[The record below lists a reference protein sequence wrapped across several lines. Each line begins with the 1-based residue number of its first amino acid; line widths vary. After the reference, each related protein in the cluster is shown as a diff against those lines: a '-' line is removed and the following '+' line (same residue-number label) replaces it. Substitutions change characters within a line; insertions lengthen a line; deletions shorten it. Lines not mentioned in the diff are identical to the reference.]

1 MQIAA
6 PRMIQVQTYDNFD
19 KGTYKYLLRIKSLKN
34 MILSSFIEVPV
45 TIIVLTQL
53 AVWKELGE

>member
-1 MQIAA
+1 
-6 PRMIQVQTYDNFD
+6 MIQVQTYDNFD

-45 TIIVLTQL
+45 TIIVLPQL